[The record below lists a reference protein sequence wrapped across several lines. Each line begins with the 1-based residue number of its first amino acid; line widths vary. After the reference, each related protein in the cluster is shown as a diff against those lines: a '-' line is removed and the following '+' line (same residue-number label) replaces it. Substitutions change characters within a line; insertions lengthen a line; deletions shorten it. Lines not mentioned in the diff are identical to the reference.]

1 MVDPSGFQEAPDKYR
16 IIHGDFI
23 IENCPNF
30 ACGGFQGW
38 SSFNCITKVEGDL
51 RLIGIVTSN
60 VNSETFKN
68 LTEVE
73 GDFELRDI
81 QWFWELNF
89 KDPTRPLPLEKI
101 GGDLIIQDCHAFW
114 QLDGLAGLNQ

>member
-1 MVDPSGFQEAPDKYR
+1 MLILR

-38 SSFNCITKVEGDL
+38 SSFNCITK
-51 RLIGIVTSN
+51 
-60 VNSETFKN
+60 
-68 LTEVE
+68 VE

-114 QLDGLAGLNQ
+114 QLDGSERFRYYFQAGC